1 MSDEYILGV
10 ATRFILN
17 LEIAFY
23 FITLLQWYN
32 YSLFRVFFRHHKP
45 LWHIWFFL
53 LPAGVFITLEVFG
66 FEKYCIVVVGVLFVA
81 LCSWRFSQD
90 KPLKFTKRVIRFFI
104 LCFLFLALDEALSFS
119 FETNTPISH
128 ILPLIFGHI
137 VSKTYEFALLKQYK
151 KMAKEKLE
159 RFSRLK
165 IIAITASY
173 GKTSIKNYLRQIL
186 GTQYAVYAT
195 PRSVNTLAGII
206 ADINEN
212 LTYTTDI
219 YIAEAGARQKG
230 DIDEIAQ
237 FLNPQYAIIG
247 EIGEQ
252 HLEYFKNLANIV
264 ETKFE
269 LLHSNRLKKAYIY
282 EKNLLPHD
290 FETIKPRNTE
300 FYPAA
305 CRNVNATLDGTTFEL
320 KIKDKW
326 VEFETQ
332 ILGTFNAHNIAV
344 AVSIAT
350 ELGIKAEE
358 IVRAVKRLEPT
369 EHRLQKIEV
378 NQKLIIDDSFN
389 GNLNG
394 MLEAVRLSS
403 LYNGRRVI
411 ITPGIVESTKE
422 ANIQLAKKIDEVFDI
437 AIITGSLNTKVL
449 SSHIKSAQKII
460 LPSKESLETMLKA
473 CTLPNDLVLFSNDAP
488 SFI

>member
-1 MSDEYILGV
+1 M
-10 ATRFILN
+10 
-17 LEIAFY
+17 
-23 FITLLQWYN
+23 
-32 YSLFRVFFRHHKP
+32 
-45 LWHIWFFL
+45 
-53 LPAGVFITLEVFG
+53 
-66 FEKYCIVVVGVLFVA
+66 
-81 LCSWRFSQD
+81 
-90 KPLKFTKRVIRFFI
+90 
-104 LCFLFLALDEALSFS
+104 
-119 FETNTPISH
+119 
-128 ILPLIFGHI
+128 
-137 VSKTYEFALLKQYK
+137 
-151 KMAKEKLE
+151 
-159 RFSRLK
+159 
-165 IIAITASY
+165 
-173 GKTSIKNYLRQIL
+173 
-186 GTQYAVYAT
+186 
-195 PRSVNTLAGII
+195 
-206 ADINEN
+206 
-212 LTYTTDI
+212 
-219 YIAEAGARQKG
+219 
-230 DIDEIAQ
+230 
-237 FLNPQYAIIG
+237 
-247 EIGEQ
+247 
-252 HLEYFKNLANIV
+252 
-264 ETKFE
+264 
-269 LLHSNRLKKAYIY
+269 HSNRLKKAYIY

-350 ELGIKAEE
+350 ELGMKAEE
-358 IVRAVKRLEPT
+358 IARAVKRLEPT
-369 EHRLQKIEV
+369 EHRLQKIEM

-394 MLEAVRLSS
+394 MLEAVRLAS

-449 SSHIKSAQKII
+449 SNHIKSAQKII